1 MGMMRIVM
9 GFEGE
14 GMGMGLGRRRL
25 FELQGGEV

>member
-1 MGMMRIVM
+1 MMRIVM